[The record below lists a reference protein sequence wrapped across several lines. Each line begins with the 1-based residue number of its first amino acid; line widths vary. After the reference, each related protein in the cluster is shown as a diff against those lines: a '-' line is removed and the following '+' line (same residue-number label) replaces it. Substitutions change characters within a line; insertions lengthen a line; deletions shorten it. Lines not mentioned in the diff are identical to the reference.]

1 MTKKRKDSS
10 YHQLSLFDFIKET
23 VEGDS
28 KPKGGLDIKNE
39 VKMALSDDLRYAT
52 DEHGKELSRAQVSA
66 RMTDEIGFEITLSQL
81 NNWTATS
88 HPHEMPLSYLPAF
101 IRATGGQRRAVD
113 VLSKYSGLF
122 ILPGPEAIRAEI
134 RKRDEIVEKTKAE
147 KREWV
152 MLLKKVEGK

>member
-10 YHQLSLFDFIKET
+10 YDQPSLFDFIKET
-23 VEGDS
+23 VARDY

-88 HPHEMPLSYLPAF
+88 HPHEMPLSYFPAF
-101 IRATGGQRRAVD
+101 VRATGGQRRAVD
-113 VLSKYSGLF
+113 VLSRHSGLF

-134 RKRDEIVEKTKAE
+134 RRREEVIEAARKEKG
-147 KREWV
+147 EWL
-152 MLLKKVEGK
+152 MLLKKIEGR